1 MNRERAHR
9 LGLRAE
15 QISIRRSRRGK
26 TVSSCGVLAHEL
38 RITTAATR
46 GCWFECRFSE
56 PFGSTIFLRSELSS
70 FHFFL
75 RFRLE
80 YTIDTTESHAEK
92 MNNSRKSTFHVYI
105 LRTIF
110 TNDLRKTLT
119 INCQGIAA
127 RSKTQESPFSHWN
140 IRNNPDELID
150 QPLHICMYM
159 YSIIIHRSQRESTYR
174 K

>member
-38 RITTAATR
+38 RITTAAAR
-46 GCWFECRFSE
+46 GCCFERSFSE
-56 PFGSTIFLRSELSS
+56 PFGSTIFLRSVLSS

-80 YTIDTTESHAEK
+80 YAIDATESHTEK
-92 MNNSRKSTFHVYI
+92 MNDSRKCIFHVYI
-105 LRTIF
+105 LRAIF
-110 TNDLRKTLT
+110 TNNLRKTLT

-127 RSKTQESPFSHWN
+127 RRKTQESPFSH
-140 IRNNPDELID
+140 
-150 QPLHICMYM
+150 
-159 YSIIIHRSQRESTYR
+159 
-174 K
+174 